1 MKETKEENHK
11 AEQVKSKKR
20 VADHGEV
27 FTNQR
32 EVNAMLDLV
41 KHETERID
49 STFLEPACGNGNFL
63 AEILRRKLT
72 VVADRYKHSQIEFE
86 RYAFLAVSSIYGI
99 DLMLDNVL
107 ECRQRLLQIFCQ
119 FYDSLFKSND
129 NSKILKS
136 IRYVLSKN
144 IIHGDA
150 LTLKTA
156 GLIKDYIVFS
166 EWKLISG
173 NIVVRRDFKFKSLLE
188 NRPLETPNLFSDL
201 GEDAFIPTPVQKFKP
216 ISLYQIAADEQLEL

>member
-1 MKETKEENHK
+1 MKTDK
-11 AEQVKSKKR
+11 QVKSKKR

-27 FTNQR
+27 FTNER

-63 AEILRRKLT
+63 TEILRRKLK

-99 DLMLDNVL
+99 DLLLDNVV
-107 ECRQRLLQIFCQ
+107 ECRHRLLQIFCQ
-119 FYDSLFKSND
+119 FYNSLFQPD
-129 NSKILKS
+129 ANSKIIKS

-156 GLIKDYIVFS
+156 GLIKDFIVFS

-173 NIVVRRDFKFKSLLE
+173 NLVVRRDFKFKSLLE

-201 GEDAFIPTPVQKFKP
+201 GEDAFIPTPVQTFKP
-216 ISLYQIAADEQLEL
+216 ISLYQIATDEQLEL